1 MGVHGV
7 SAIPPW
13 IAKMHQSTEEELAA
27 ALEAGYQQV
36 ARAAVHC
43 VLTHVPPHGLGVDRA
58 FFGRHLGSKA
68 LRAFVERRE
77 PALVVCG
84 HIHEGR
90 GVERV
95 GRTTVVNCGYGAKG
109 HYALV
114 EVDHEVDHEVTVE
127 LRQA

>member
-1 MGVHGV
+1 M
-7 SAIPPW
+7 
-13 IAKMHQSTEEELAA
+13 AA
-27 ALEAGYQQV
+27 ALEAGYAQV
-36 ARAAVHC
+36 TEARHHC
-43 VLTHVPPHGLGVDRA
+43 LLAHVPPRGLSLDRV
-58 FFGRHLGSKA
+58 FFGRHAGSKA
-68 LRAFVERRE
+68 LRSFVDRTE

-109 HYALV
+109 HYALI

-127 LRQA
+127 LRRA